1 MGSFGDNGK
10 ETNPDDLPYHVTS
23 RDFVRV
29 DILFC
34 SFDFQGLVKTVND
47 CRGVLNFLPPLFF
60 GILNK

>member
-10 ETNPDDLPYHVTS
+10 ETNPDDLPDHVTC

-47 CRGVLNFLPPLFF
+47 CRGVLYFLPPLH
-60 GILNK
+60 ILV